1 VTATG
6 RVEPMQRVSGWLR
19 THPLVVDTVLA
30 AVVVAI
36 AHYWVRDGT
45 DAVVA
50 VAIALP
56 LAVRRR
62 WPMPAAI
69 AVALVGAVAMV
80 LMATPAVVV
89 PAVLVAVYSAAAYGP
104 RWSGPLALVV
114 TAAGLGLEA
123 VVVGVAAEPLSPPVV
138 AIMIGFGISFATT
151 AWLAGSLRRARRISL
166 EQLQERARMLEVERA
181 QESHLAALAE
191 RARIARE
198 MHDIVAHSLSVIVVQ
213 ADGGRYVAADD
224 PAAAVD
230 ALTGIAA
237 IGREALADVR
247 GLLGMLRDDEGA
259 AAPDGPGPQ
268 PDPALIPALVEEIRA
283 AGTPVRLTVTGEAR
297 NLPAA
302 AGLAAYRV
310 VQEALTNVL
319 KHAGAGAEAHVEL
332 EWRRDDLTVRVT
344 DDGIGRAADD
354 DGRGRGLQ
362 GMRERAALHG
372 GRLEAGPRPGGGFAV
387 HAVLPYAPRS

>member
-1 VTATG
+1 
-6 RVEPMQRVSGWLR
+6 MQRISGWLH

-30 AVVVAI
+30 AGLVAI
-36 AHYWVRDGT
+36 VYSWVRNGT
-45 DAVVA
+45 DIAVA
-50 VAIALP
+50 VAAALP
-56 LAVRRR
+56 LVVRRR
-62 WPMPAAI
+62 YPMPAAI
-69 AVALVGAVAMV
+69 AVALVGAVALVVMAAPIVV
-80 LMATPAVVV
+80 L

-104 RWSGPLALVV
+104 RWSGPLAVVV
-114 TAAGLGLEA
+114 TAAGVGLET
-123 VVVGVAAEPLSPPVV
+123 VVIGVAAEPLAPGVV
-138 AIMIGFGISFATT
+138 AVMIGFGISFTLT

-166 EQLQERARMLEVERA
+166 EQLQERARMLEVERE

-213 ADGGRYVAADD
+213 ADGGRYVAADN
-224 PAAAVD
+224 PAAAAE

-247 GLLGMLRDDEGA
+247 GLLGMLRADEGGA
-259 AAPDGPGPQ
+259 AADGPGPQ
-268 PDPALIPALVEEIRA
+268 PDPSLIPGLVEEIRA

-297 NLPAA
+297 DLPAA

-344 DDGIGRAADD
+344 DDGVGPAVDD
-354 DGRGRGLQ
+354 DRRGRGLQ

-372 GRLEAGPRPGGGFAV
+372 GHLEAGPRPGGGFAV